1 MRARDLPVFDPEQ
14 RTATTAHAGGFD
26 LPQGAPRAA
35 WDHSSAMEIT
45 GIPRRAQNL
54 LSGVIANLPLFRH
67 CTAQHQSEI
76 ARYARA
82 HHVRKGAVIYRRGE
96 RLNGLFAV
104 AFGMVKLALRGHNG
118 PEKVYR
124 LVGPGETFGEPPV
137 FLEHETPV
145 EATALSD
152 SMLVIIPAGPLLG
165 LLERDPS
172 FARSLVANLCLRV
185 ENLVLDVE
193 AGSLHDA
200 RQRVASYLDSLVE
213 ANEAKSR
220 AIVRLAATKTVIA
233 SRLGVTKETFSRL
246 LHELA
251 EQGLI
256 AVAKREITLLDRPAL
271 VALARGGHVPG
282 ES

>member
-1 MRARDLPVFDPEQ
+1 M
-14 RTATTAHAGGFD
+14 
-26 LPQGAPRAA
+26 
-35 WDHSSAMEIT
+35 I
-45 GIPRRAQNL
+45 GIPRRAHNL

-67 CTAQHQSEI
+67 STSQHVSEI
-76 ARYARA
+76 ARHARA

-96 RLNGLFAV
+96 RLHGLFAV
-104 AFGMVKLALRGHNG
+104 AFGMVKLALRGNNG
-118 PEKVYR
+118 TEKVLR

-137 FLEHETPV
+137 FLERETPV

-152 SMLVIIPAGPLLG
+152 SMLVIIPAGPLLA
-165 LLERDPS
+165 LLERDQS

-185 ENLVLDVE
+185 ETLVADVE

-213 ANEAKSR
+213 TKDGKAR
-220 AIVRLAATKTVIA
+220 PTVRLAATKTVIA

-251 EQGLI
+251 EQGMI
-256 AVAKREITLLDRPAL
+256 AVTKREITLLDRTGL
-271 VALARGGHVPG
+271 LALARGSAAHG
-282 ES
+282 EEAVAAT

>member
-1 MRARDLPVFDPEQ
+1 MDTTDTLLDLPPTFP
-14 RTATTAHAGGFD
+14 
-26 LPQGAPRAA
+26 
-35 WDHSSAMEIT
+35 
-45 GIPRRAQNL
+45 
-54 LSGVIANLPLFRH
+54 
-67 CTAQHQSEI
+67 
-76 ARYARA
+76 
-82 HHVRKGAVIYRRGE
+82 
-96 RLNGLFAV
+96 AV
-104 AFGMVKLALRGHNG
+104 AHPPLPVPTQARWQPLLLRLVELFHYDSEAFWFRDGHLLLRGNNG
-118 PEKVYR
+118 TEKVYR

-213 ANEAKSR
+213 AKDAKSR

-246 LHELA
+246 LHELV

-256 AVAKREITLLDRPAL
+256 VVAKREITLLDRPAL
-271 VALARGGHVPG
+271 IALARGGHVPG

>member
-1 MRARDLPVFDPEQ
+1 
-14 RTATTAHAGGFD
+14 
-26 LPQGAPRAA
+26 
-35 WDHSSAMEIT
+35 MEAFKGMGIVA
-45 GIPRRAQNL
+45 IPRTAQNL
-54 LSGVIANLPLFRH
+54 LRGVIANLPLFRR
-67 CTAQHQSEI
+67 CTPQHLSEI
-76 ARYARA
+76 ALHARA

-96 RLNGLFAV
+96 HLRGLFAV
-104 AFGMVKLALRGHNG
+104 AFGMVKLALRGDNG
-118 PEKVYR
+118 TEKVLR

-145 EATALSD
+145 EASALSD
-152 SMLVIIPAGPLLG
+152 SMLVIIPAAPLLA

-185 ENLVLDVE
+185 ETLVLDVE
-193 AGSLHDA
+193 SGSLRDA

-213 ANEAKSR
+213 ANVPETR
-220 AIVRLAATKTVIA
+220 ATVRLAATKTVIA

-271 VALARGGHVPG
+271 IALARGGHAPG